1 MGRGLYIQPFE
12 MIKNKFLLIPFL
24 IFILSILLDRI
35 IMLEPIQI
43 YFTKTVSEINYFHKD
58 YLFEELRVYLNKP
71 DRKKVLVY
79 FGNSRGLLFN
89 NKYIEKHYPNWI
101 LFNFS
106 VPGGTPD
113 YFNFWLERFKKQN
126 VKPDFVLIDTAIE
139 AYNLNPRIK
148 IDEVLVNGLDFKF
161 ILNNYDRYSSK
172 EITNFIAKKLF
183 KTYQYRPKFETIL
196 QRLKNNSAIA
206 VNYKAWRKKITE
218 QLIQEKGS
226 ASSDISANA
235 TSSDELV
242 LRYSNGDYFSY
253 IDSYNLNE
261 NMLLFQKENFL
272 LLKELKISYS
282 SILVKVASPYYTF
295 IKTRKAVKKTNHND
309 VEKTAFEVFSPKIN
323 TIIEETNTRF
333 YNMNEDK
340 EYFCNFFTDASH
352 MSSECFPDYTDFI
365 FKKIMKVNKI

>member
-1 MGRGLYIQPFE
+1 
-12 MIKNKFLLIPFL
+12 MIKNKFLLIPVL
-24 IFILSILLDRI
+24 IFILSILIDRI

-58 YLFEELRVYLNKP
+58 YLFEELKIYLNKT

-89 NKYIEKHYPNWI
+89 NKYIQKHYPNWI

-113 YFNFWLERFKKQN
+113 YFNFWLERFKEQN

-148 IDEVLVNGLDFKF
+148 IDEVLINGLDFKF
-161 ILNNYDRYSSK
+161 ILSNYDRYSAK

-183 KTYQYRPKFETIL
+183 KTYQYRPKIDTIL
-196 QRLKNNSAIA
+196 QRLKNHSAIA

-253 IDSYNLNE
+253 IDSYILNQ

-272 LLKELKISYS
+272 LLKELNIPYS
-282 SILVKVASPYYTF
+282 SILVKVANPYYSF
-295 IKTRKAVKKTNHND
+295 IKTRKAVKKTNQD
-309 VEKTAFEVFSPKIN
+309 ESEKTAYEVFLPKIK
-323 TIIEETNTRF
+323 TILEETNTQLH
-333 YNMNEDK
+333 NMNEDR
-340 EYFCNFFTDASH
+340 EYSCNFFTDASH

-365 FKKIMKVNKI
+365 FKKIMKINKI